1 MIGEILMWTLG
12 ILVWANIILWGS
24 VIAINVIGFIM
35 RGAYDI
41 FR

>member
-24 VIAINVIGFIM
+24 VIAINVIGFLM
-35 RGAYDI
+35 RSAYDI